1 MILVKAHE
9 PLSLINIKIVLF
21 SKDNRHAA
29 AFTSLNQVKEEYFL
43 TINVPVVYMGRDIC
57 FWMWK

>member
-1 MILVKAHE
+1 MIFVKSHE
-9 PLSLINIKIVLF
+9 SLSLINIKIVLF

-29 AFTSLNQVKEEYFL
+29 AFTSLNQVKEDYFL

-57 FWMWK
+57 FWTGE